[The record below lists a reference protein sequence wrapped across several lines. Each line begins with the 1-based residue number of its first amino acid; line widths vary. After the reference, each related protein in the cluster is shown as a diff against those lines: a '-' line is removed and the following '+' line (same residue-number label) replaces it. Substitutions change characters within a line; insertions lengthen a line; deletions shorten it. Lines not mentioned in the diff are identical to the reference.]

1 MLAQDAFAPA
11 RLKELNLS
19 ENTFNRKP
27 VLPVFLSQSNFIP
40 QLSSFMDTTDDIPTM
55 TWSNI
60 LTP

>member
-27 VLPVFLSQSNFIP
+27 VLPVFFISVKFYSTVK
-40 QLSSFMDTTDDIPTM
+40 LLHGY
-55 TWSNI
+55 N
-60 LTP
+60 